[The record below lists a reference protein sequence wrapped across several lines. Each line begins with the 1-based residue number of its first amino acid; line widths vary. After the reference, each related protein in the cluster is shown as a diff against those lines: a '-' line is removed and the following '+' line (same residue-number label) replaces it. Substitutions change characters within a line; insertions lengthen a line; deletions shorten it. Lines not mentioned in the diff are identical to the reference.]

1 MRDECIAVSL
11 LCITTRNYSCT
22 RVKIRQ
28 FDHSVTRFILLD
40 PFRVLW
46 NTNTNSQSINNLI
59 PLWTYIDQHLI
70 IIWHSV
76 FYIDKNASFKIL
88 IMYHWGLNNWVYRI
102 ISLRSSVQYVDIV
115 TKYRYEITRNWHMLK
130 WILFGFCPLEPPS
143 IYYYHI
149 VDIYFR

>member
-102 ISLRSSVQYVDIV
+102 ISLRSSVQYVDICYQISV
-115 TKYRYEITRNWHMLK
+115 RNYQKLAYVEMDFIRFLSTGTSIHLSLSYCWH
-130 WILFGFCPLEPPS
+130 LF
-143 IYYYHI
+143 
-149 VDIYFR
+149 